1 MNDSPPAALEDP
13 VTPAGLGAPLERQSE
28 DHRGRDLDRSLLRG
42 LAWTGAARWAT
53 QLLSWAST
61 VVVARLL
68 TPTDY
73 GLVGMALVYLSFMQ
87 LVNEFGLGAAIVT
100 LRDLTEDQIA
110 RLGGLALLLSCG
122 FVAVSAVLA
131 GPVATFFGEAT
142 VRWLIIAYSLSFVTS
157 AFQTLPRSLLQRDL
171 DFRRLAWVDGAEALV
186 QTAGTLTLALVGL
199 RYWALV
205 LGLLIARI
213 TGATL
218 LNAWRPHR
226 LAWPRRVDIVGE
238 SVTFGWHLVLARVAW
253 YVYSNADFAV
263 VGRVLG
269 KAALGAYTL
278 GWTISSIPV
287 DRVTSLVGSVTPA
300 VLSAVQHDRLAL
312 QRYLQSLTEGLALV
326 TFPAAVGIAL
336 IADEFV
342 VVVLGEHWRPA
353 IVPLQLLALSAALR
367 SVSPLLPPVIVATGH
382 TRRNLQFNVLAAVIL
397 PFLFYLGTYWGTAG
411 VAAAWVVGHPVV
423 VMSVYLAYALHVTG
437 LRLSGYLRS
446 LSPAAGATFL
456 MAAVVLSVR
465 FASLSTW
472 PMNVRLGTQVLSG
485 VAAYVAI
492 VYFAHGAR
500 LRALWSLVR
509 EMRT

>member
-1 MNDSPPAALEDP
+1 MSDSPTATLGQPAS
-13 VTPAGLGAPLERQSE
+13 PAEPDASPETGGQRV
-28 DHRGRDLDRSLLRG
+28 RDLDRSLVRG
-42 LAWTGAARWAT
+42 LAWTGATRWAT

-61 VVVARLL
+61 LIVARLL
-68 TPTDY
+68 APTDY

-110 RLGGLALLLSCG
+110 RLGGLAVLLGCG
-122 FVAVSAVLA
+122 FVVLSTLLA
-131 GPVATFFGEAT
+131 GPVAAFFGEAT
-142 VRWLIIAYSLSFVTS
+142 VRWLIMAYSLSFVTS
-157 AFQTLPRSLLQRDL
+157 ALQTVPRSLLQRDL

-186 QTAGTLTLALVGL
+186 QTAATLALALVGL

-205 LGLLIARI
+205 FGLLAAR
-213 TGATL
+213 TLSTTL

-226 LAWPRRVDIVGE
+226 LAWPRRLDVIRDGVK
-238 SVTFGWHLVLARVAW
+238 FGWHLMLTRVAW
-253 YVYSNADFAV
+253 YCYSNADFAI

-278 GWTISSIPV
+278 GWTIASIPV

-312 QRYLQSLTEGLALV
+312 QRYLKNLTEGLALV

-342 VVVLGEHWRPA
+342 VAVLGEHWRAA

-367 SVSPLLPPVIVATGH
+367 SVSPLLPPVLVATGH
-382 TRRNLQFNVLAAVIL
+382 TRRNLQFTILAALTL
-397 PFLFYLGTYWGTAG
+397 PFLFYLGTHWGTAG
-411 VAAAWVVGHPVV
+411 VAAAWVVGHPIL
-423 VMSVYLAYALHVTG
+423 VMSLYVAYALRVTG
-437 LRLSGYLRS
+437 LRLPGYLQS
-446 LSPAAGATFL
+446 LLPAGGATL
-456 MAAVVLSVR
+456 VMAAVALGVR
-465 FASLSTW
+465 FATPDTW
-472 PMNVRLGTQVLSG
+472 PVGVRLVAQVVSG
-485 VAAYVAI
+485 AVAYASV

-500 LRALWSLVR
+500 LRALWGLLR
-509 EMRT
+509 ELRT